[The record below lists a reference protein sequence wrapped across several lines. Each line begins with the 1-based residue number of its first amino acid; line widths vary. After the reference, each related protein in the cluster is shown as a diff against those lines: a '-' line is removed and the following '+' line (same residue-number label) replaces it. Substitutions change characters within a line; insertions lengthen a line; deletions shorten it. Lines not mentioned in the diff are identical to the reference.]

1 MSSSP
6 IAGRFP
12 PNETAIMA
20 MPPEDWE
27 VNNDLVIVSRHEKGF
42 WQADFY
48 KDGKS
53 IPAAD
58 WEVIGPAPDSFFTMK
73 RGRSLIDTM
82 HKAQAKWPGARI
94 NYVGTVSRPDQTS
107 T

>member
-1 MSSSP
+1 MTSV
-6 IAGRFP
+6 AGRFP
-12 PNETAIMA
+12 PNETAMMP

-27 VNNDLVIVSRHEKGF
+27 LNNDLVIVSKHEKGF

-58 WEVIGPAPDSFFTMK
+58 WEVIGPSPDSFFTMK
-73 RGRSLIDTM
+73 RGQSLKDTKR
-82 HKAQAKWPGARI
+82 KANEKWPGTRI
-94 NYVGTVSRPDQTS
+94 DLVSRPDRTS
-107 T
+107 P